1 MNDTYYQ
8 CFVPPLFSLGIIGA
22 RNMGDYVCSQQANML
37 AFGWPATVVCQLV
50 LRVAYVIELT
60 RSRPPF
66 EHVGE
71 LRFIHDVILHGHR
84 CRILRL
90 VASRD
95 NCGWLKKAR
104 TVPPPPASTRMRVG
118 ATRRCSFVY
127 RPELALVKFA

>member
-1 MNDTYYQ
+1 
-8 CFVPPLFSLGIIGA
+8 
-22 RNMGDYVCSQQANML
+22 MGDYVCSQQANML

-50 LRVAYVIELT
+50 LQVAYVIELT

-90 VASRD
+90 VASKD
-95 NCGWLKKAR
+95 SCGWLKKAR
-104 TVPPPPASTRMRVG
+104 TVPPPTPSTRMRVG